1 MGTVSEK
8 SCQFQSLSCCGQFPV
23 LDATSIDNSIPMIIT
38 VWLLQMQ
45 MSQRFL
51 KQLRKHP
58 SFEEDKMKVHS

>member
-1 MGTVSEK
+1 MAPEK
-8 SCQFQSLSCCGQFPV
+8 EAQGHALLLQV

-51 KQLRKHP
+51 KHP
-58 SFEEDKMKVHS
+58 SFEEDKMKVHSQSPF